1 MGFEESVLS
10 DSPHHFFAQLVGGWL
25 GVSRLWLE
33 PGGTP
38 TEFQTQGSVQL
49 VLGGRFAIYL
59 YQSVVEGEPQHGMF
73 IFGYN
78 TNLDRFETSWLD
90 SFHNHTAIMFCVGNS
105 LENGFWVLGSYPDPT
120 GGPDWG
126 WRTEV
131 QLLDADHL
139 SITAY
144 NIGPEGDESKA
155 TESQLTRLKK

>member
-1 MGFEESVLS
+1 MSFEDSVLS
-10 DSPHHFFAQLVGGWL
+10 DSPHHFFAQLVGGWS
-25 GVSRLWLE
+25 GISRLWLE
-33 PGGTP
+33 PDGIP

-59 YQSVVEGEPQHGMF
+59 YQSVIEGEPQHGMF

-78 TNLDRFETSWLD
+78 TNLDQFETSWLD
-90 SFHNHTAIMFCVGNS
+90 SFHNYTAIMFCVGS
-105 LENGFWVLGSYPDPT
+105 AIENGFRVLGSYPDPT

-139 SITAY
+139 VITAY
-144 NIGPEGDESKA
+144 NISPEGDEAKA
-155 TESQLTRLKK
+155 TESQLRRLKK

>member
-1 MGFEESVLS
+1 MGFEGSVLS
-10 DSPHHFFAQLVGGWL
+10 GSPHHFFAQLVGGWS
-25 GVSRLWLE
+25 GISRLWLE
-33 PGGTP
+33 PDGTP

-73 IFGYN
+73 TFGYN
-78 TNLDRFETSWLD
+78 TNLDQFETSWLD
-90 SFHNHTAIMFCVGNS
+90 SFHNHTAIMFCVGYGI
-105 LENGFWVLGSYPDPT
+105 ENGFRVLGSYPDPT
-120 GGPDWG
+120 GGPDWS

-131 QLLDADHL
+131 RLLDADHL

-144 NIGPEGDESKA
+144 NISTEGDESKA